1 MNMSIQEDIEKVENK
16 MKAIE
21 NESWAMLVL
30 KDYKKTNKRMFIIW
44 IITFLALVGLSCYT
58 IYLLNDIGTVE
69 DNDTI
74 DIQDVESIDNSH
86 IKIGDDIWE
95 KSQ

>member
-1 MNMSIQEDIEKVENK
+1 
-16 MKAIE
+16 MKELE

>member
-1 MNMSIQEDIEKVENK
+1 MSIQEDIEKVENK
-16 MKAIE
+16 MKTIE